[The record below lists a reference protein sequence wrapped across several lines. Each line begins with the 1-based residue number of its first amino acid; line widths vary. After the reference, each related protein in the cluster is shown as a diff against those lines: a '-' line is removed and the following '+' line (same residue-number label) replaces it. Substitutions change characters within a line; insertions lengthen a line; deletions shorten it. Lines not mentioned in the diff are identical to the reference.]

1 MAGTQSYDYSKTELH
16 IEPFEYAVP
25 STSFIEEDAE
35 SYGDLW
41 TFKQHISEWTF
52 GIAKQKGY
60 VFLKYKIDDI
70 AQFYTWNIM
79 EKVESIKDHREHYI
93 VIVLR
98 EVDEAGMVTSHNH
111 SIVIDVDNTHGKF
124 NIENLMA
131 SLHGTDMERLNDKFI
146 AKQLLPSQEGSARS
160 VVKRLRGVWQTL
172 DRYAIVTKAKATTSK
187 KGIKR
192 QPPSGPRDE
201 TTPKRGR
208 GGSRPGSSRAE
219 AQKRNPTQSRNSGEG
234 TQKRSKPTG
243 PERMAEGEGLASG
256 VTTTQT
262 RTSQSIP
269 PTEDFEKF
277 AYI

>member
-1 MAGTQSYDYSKTELH
+1 MVGAQSYDYSKTELH

-35 SYGDLW
+35 SYGNLW
-41 TFKQHISEWTF
+41 RFKQHISEWTF
-52 GIAKQKGY
+52 GIVKQKGY
-60 VFLKYKIDDI
+60 VFFKYKIDDI

-98 EVDEAGMVTSHNH
+98 EVDEAGMATNHNH
-111 SIVIDVDNTHGKF
+111 SIVIDVDETHGKF
-124 NIENLMA
+124 NLENLMA
-131 SLHGTDMERLNDKFI
+131 SLQGTDMESLNKKFI
-146 AKQLLPSQEGSARS
+146 AKKLLLWQEGSALF
-160 VVKRLRGVWQTL
+160 VVKRLRSVWQML
-172 DRYAIVTKAKATTSK
+172 DRYTIVNVATATTAK
-187 KGIKR
+187 KGNKR
-192 QPPSGPRDE
+192 QPPSSPHDE

-219 AQKRNPTQSRNSGEG
+219 AQKRNLAQSKDSEEG
-234 TQKRSKPTG
+234 TRKRSKPTG
-243 PERMAEGEGLASG
+243 PERMAEGEGSASG

-262 RTSQSIP
+262 ETSRSIP